1 LALRE
6 LTRHPISMVGAAMA
20 MVAGILIVALTIM
33 MALDVGGGPYTG
45 ILAYMIMPA
54 FFIGGLLLMPFG
66 AWLQRRREARAKAGG
81 EAVPLLP
88 VFDLNDAHTRS
99 RLLIFSALTALNLVI
114 VGLAGYGGI
123 TFMESSQFCGSC
135 HKVMDPEHDAHE
147 ASSHSRVEC
156 VGCHIGPGAT
166 WFVKSKLSGAWQVV
180 SVTFNLYSRPIPTP
194 VHALRP
200 ARGTCENC
208 HLPARFVGD
217 RLQVRGH
224 FESDEANTP
233 LKTVLNLRV
242 GGHGGTGLSGIHWHV
257 GQGVEVRYQA
267 DPTRQKIFDVE
278 LRSPDGTKKL
288 FKSKEAAPA
297 GTEWRVVDCIDCHNR
312 PGHPFHLPEKGL
324 DEALEAQQIDRSL
337 PFARRES
344 LRLLNAATVRH
355 EDAVKHFTSE
365 LHAFYAKTYPDL
377 DKSKGAAIDKAGAA
391 LAEIYKLN
399 VWPTMNIKWGSYP
412 NNVGHPH
419 RDDPRESPGCW
430 RCHDEA
436 HTDASGKTISQ
447 DCTLC
452 HEVLA
457 DNEKAPAILKTLRP

>member
-1 LALRE
+1 MALRE
-6 LTRHPISMVGAAMA
+6 LTRHPVSMVGAALA
-20 MVAGILIVALTIM
+20 VVSGILIVALSAM
-33 MALDVGGGPYTG
+33 MALDIGGGPYTG

-436 HTDASGKTISQ
+436 HTDAAGKTISQ